1 MQLME
6 VAGSPGGPDWVA
18 RWTAVAGLLLT
29 FVLFLWTRRGEVWRG
44 RARSIQ
50 ELRHPLRELRD
61 VISATE
67 QDAANASQLWTVTA
81 VAHLQQLREIAED
94 VPDRRLRVF
103 LTKFDTKVR
112 IAKGDCQPSIE
123 PDGGTPP
130 LSANQHE
137 GVKAAAIIGQDIEKR
152 ASKIRRKGYP
162 GS

>member
-6 VAGSPGGPDWVA
+6 AAGATGGPDWLA
-18 RWTAVAGLLLT
+18 RWTAIAGLLLT
-29 FVLFLWTRRGEVWRG
+29 LVLFLWTRRGEVWRG

-81 VAHLQQLREIAED
+81 VAHLQQLREIAEG
-94 VPDRRLRVF
+94 VPDRRLRAS
-103 LTKFDTKVR
+103 LTKFDTEVR
-112 IAKGDCQPSIE
+112 VAKGDCQPSIE
-123 PDGGTPP
+123 PGGGTPP
-130 LSANQHE
+130 LSADQHE
-137 GVKAAAIIGQDIEKR
+137 GVKATSTIGRNIEKR
-152 ASKIRRKGYP
+152 ASKIRRRGYP